1 MKKVIWLLPFHLH
14 LNPTFYQT
22 LTVED
27 EIIFTE
33 SEDWM
38 KTFNYHKK
46 RLVMLLSAQRH
57 FAAALK
63 KSGFKVTTYEGSF
76 KDALANYQDVSFITF
91 EITDKG
97 LHKKVLAAFE
107 STLQP
112 FEIRSTPS
120 FLLTQDDLHRFLKR
134 PFKMDGFYRLI
145 RHHFKILMDKDK
157 PVGGQYSY
165 DALNRQKLPKGV
177 HIEPPLHF
185 TPDALTLKT
194 MADIEALN
202 DHPGSV
208 DGFKA
213 PVTHQEANA
222 LFDHFLNHRLH
233 TFGPYQDA
241 LVSKNH
247 EVSHSLIS
255 QALNIGLLD
264 PLEVIQKAE
273 AMLQENVLLASV
285 EGFIRQIIWREYIR
299 GIYLSM
305 EDEYDESNFFDHQNP
320 LPHYYWDADTKM
332 ACVKDSVTGVIHDA
346 YAHHIERLMVLGN
359 FANLAGVNPKEVN
372 DWFNIMF
379 IDSHDWVVT
388 PNVIGMA
395 LFADGGKMA
404 TKPYISSGAYIHKM
418 GDHCDSCYYD
428 VKQKTG
434 EKACPFNA
442 LYWDYID
449 RHQEKLATNPR
460 MGIPLSTLNKMSP
473 DNKDALL
480 TQAKIWLSHL
490 ESL

>member
-1 MKKVIWLLPFHLH
+1 MRRVIWLQPFHLH
-14 LNPTFYQT
+14 LNPAFYQT
-22 LTVED
+22 LTPHD

-33 SEDWM
+33 SDDWM
-38 KTFNYHKK
+38 KTFKYHKK
-46 RLVMLLSAQRH
+46 RLVMLVSAQRH
-57 FAAALK
+57 FAANLK
-63 KSGFKVTTYEGSF
+63 EAGFKVTTYFGPF
-76 KDALANYQDVSFITF
+76 KDAIAPYQDVQFVTF

-97 LHKKVLAAFE
+97 LNQKVLEAFKAAQ
-107 STLQP
+107 LP
-112 FEIRSTPS
+112 FEVRPTPS
-120 FLLTQDDLHRFLKR
+120 FLLNQDDLFSFLKR

-145 RHHFKILMDKDK
+145 RHHFKILMDGGK
-157 PVGGQYSY
+157 PVGGQYSF

-177 HIEPPLHF
+177 TIEPPLHF

-194 MADIEALN
+194 MADIEALK

-208 DGFKA
+208 DGFNA
-213 PVTHQEANA
+213 PVTHQEAEA
-222 LFDHFLNHRLH
+222 LFDHFLKNRLN

-241 LVSKNH
+241 LVSQNH
-247 EVSHSLIS
+247 EVSHSMIS
-255 QALNIGLLD
+255 QALNTGLLD
-264 PLEVIQKAE
+264 PLQVIQKAE
-273 AMLQENVLLASV
+273 AMLKENVSLASV

-305 EDEYDESNFFDHQNP
+305 EDDYDQSNYFDHQKP

-332 ACVKDSVTGVIHDA
+332 ACVKDSVTGVINDA

-395 LFADGGKMA
+395 LFADGGQMA

-418 GDHCDSCYYD
+418 GDHCENCYYD

-434 EKACPFNA
+434 ERACPFNA

-449 RHQEKLATNPR
+449 RHQDKLATNPR
-460 MGIPLSTLNKMSP
+460 MGIPLSTLNKMNT

-480 TQAKIWLSHL
+480 TQAKIWLSNL
-490 ESL
+490 EKL

>member
-1 MKKVIWLLPFHLH
+1 MKRIIWLQPFHLH
-14 LNPTFYQT
+14 LNPAFYQT
-22 LTVED
+22 LTPHD

-33 SEDWM
+33 SDDWM
-38 KTFNYHKK
+38 KTFKYHKK
-46 RLVMLLSAQRH
+46 RLVMLVSAQRH
-57 FAAALK
+57 FAATLK
-63 KSGFKVTTYEGSF
+63 ENGFKVTTYFGSF
-76 KDALANYQDVSFITF
+76 KEALALYQDVQFVTF
-91 EITDKG
+91 EITEKS
-97 LHKKVLAAFE
+97 LNQKVLEAFKVAQ
-107 STLQP
+107 LP
-112 FEIRSTPS
+112 FEIRPTPS
-120 FLLTQDDLHRFLKR
+120 FLLTQDDLLTFLKR

-145 RHHFKILMDKDK
+145 RHHFKILMDGGK
-157 PVGGQYSY
+157 PVGGQYSF

-177 HIEPPLHF
+177 FIEPPLHF
-185 TPDALTLKT
+185 KPDALTFKT
-194 MADIEALN
+194 MADIEALK

-208 DGFKA
+208 DGFNA
-213 PVTHQEANA
+213 PVTHHEAEA
-222 LFDHFLNHRLH
+222 LFEHFLKNRLN

-241 LVSKNH
+241 LVFQNH
-247 EVSHSLIS
+247 EVSHSMIS
-255 QALNIGLLD
+255 QALNTGLLD
-264 PLEVIQKAE
+264 PLVVIQKAE
-273 AMLQENVLLASV
+273 AMLKENVSLASV

-305 EDEYDESNFFDHQNP
+305 EDDYDQSNYFDHQNP

-332 ACVKDSVTGVIHDA
+332 ACVKDSVTGVINDA

-395 LFADGGKMA
+395 LFADGGQMA

-418 GDHCDSCYYD
+418 GDHCEHCYYD

-434 EKACPFNA
+434 ERACPFNA

-449 RHQEKLATNPR
+449 RHQDKLATNPR
-460 MGIPLSTLNKMSP
+460 MGIPLSTLNKMSI

-480 TQAKIWLSHL
+480 TQAKIWLSNL
-490 ESL
+490 EKL

>member
-1 MKKVIWLLPFHLH
+1 MKRVVWLQPFHLH
-14 LNPTFYQT
+14 LNPAFYQT
-22 LTVED
+22 LTSHD
-27 EIIFTE
+27 EIIFME
-33 SEDWM
+33 SDDWM
-38 KTFNYHKK
+38 KTFKYHKK
-46 RLVMLLSAQRH
+46 RLVMLVSAQRH
-57 FAAALK
+57 FAATLK
-63 KSGFKVTTYEGSF
+63 EAGFKVTTYLGPF
-76 KDALANYQDVSFITF
+76 KDAIAPYQDVQFVTF
-91 EITDKG
+91 EITDKA
-97 LHKKVLAAFE
+97 LNQKVLEAFKAA
-107 STLQP
+107 QRP
-112 FEIRSTPS
+112 FEIRPTPS
-120 FLLTQDDLHRFLKR
+120 FLLTQDDLFNFLKR

-145 RHHFKILMDKDK
+145 RHHFKILMDGSK
-157 PVGGQYSY
+157 PVGGQYSF

-177 HIEPPLHF
+177 TIEPPLHF

-194 MADIEALN
+194 MADIDALN

-208 DGFKA
+208 DGFNA
-213 PVTHQEANA
+213 PVTHQEAEA
-222 LFDHFLNHRLH
+222 LFDHFLKNRLH

-241 LVSKNH
+241 LVSQNH

-255 QALNIGLLD
+255 QALNTGLLD
-264 PLEVIQKAE
+264 PLVVIQKAE
-273 AMLQENVLLASV
+273 AMLKENVSLASV

-305 EDEYDESNFFDHQNP
+305 EDDYDQSNFFDHQKP

-332 ACVKDSVTGVIHDA
+332 ACVKDSVTGVINDA

-395 LFADGGKMA
+395 LFADGGQMA
-404 TKPYISSGAYIHKM
+404 TKPYISSGSYIHKM
-418 GDHCDSCYYD
+418 GDHCENCYYD

-449 RHQEKLATNPR
+449 RHQDKLATNPR
-460 MGIPLSTLNKMSP
+460 MGIPLSTLNKMNI

-480 TQAKIWLSHL
+480 TQAKIWLSNL
-490 ESL
+490 EKL